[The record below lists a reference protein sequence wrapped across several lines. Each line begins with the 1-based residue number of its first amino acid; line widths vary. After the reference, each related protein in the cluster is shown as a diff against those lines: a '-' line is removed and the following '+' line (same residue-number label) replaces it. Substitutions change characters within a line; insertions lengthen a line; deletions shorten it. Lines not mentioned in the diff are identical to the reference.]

1 MTRIAVTVIYA
12 RPGGQ
17 AVRSLELDFP
27 ATLGDAVKASG
38 LLEEY
43 AEIDLDARHRV
54 GIFGRLA
61 DLNAVLSD
69 GDQVE
74 IYRPLLVDPR
84 ESRRRR
90 AVRPRRK

>member
-12 RPGGQ
+12 RPEGQ
-17 AVRSLELDFP
+17 AVRSLELDCP
-27 ATLGDAVKASG
+27 ATLGDALKASG
-38 LLEEY
+38 LLEEFS
-43 AEIDLDARHRV
+43 EIELAARNRV
-54 GIFGRLA
+54 GIYGRLA
-61 DLNAVLSD
+61 GLDAVLSD

-90 AVRPRRK
+90 AVRVRRK